1 MHRRQFLQT
10 SALSLM
16 VAGIGAGSSW
26 RARAETGPIKIG
38 VLAPLTGVVAAGG
51 REMVEGTQF
60 WFDQVGNE
68 VAGRKVELIIEDDG
82 SNPDTSLQK
91 ARKLVEQANVAFLMG
106 NLLAN
111 TGLAVANYVKENGTP
126 YFIPII
132 AADDL
137 TQRQRIKNVVRVAGY
152 SASAFTHPLGDWA
165 YKKGYRKIAT
175 ISQDYTFGHEQC
187 GGFCQ
192 VFTEAGGEIV
202 GQFWHPLNTADFSPY
217 LGQIA
222 NMKIDA
228 VFAMENGADATRLI
242 QQYASFGLK
251 GQVPLISAM
260 NTTDQ
265 SIIRTLG
272 PECEGI
278 VSAAHFAEGSDNPVT
293 QKFVKDYTAKYDKIP
308 SLFGFS
314 MYSGAMWLS
323 QAIEARKGNIEDR
336 DAFLAAVSG
345 TELLNSPLGKAV
357 KLDSFGNPIYDV
369 AVRQVVKRPDGK
381 YWNVPIAS
389 YPNVSQFWT
398 YDPETYM
405 KQPPYSR
412 TFQGIKKS

>member
-132 AADDL
+132 AADYL

-152 SASAFTHPLGDWA
+152 SASA
-165 YKKGYRKIAT
+165 
-175 ISQDYTFGHEQC
+175 
-187 GGFCQ
+187 
-192 VFTEAGGEIV
+192 
-202 GQFWHPLNTADFSPY
+202 
-217 LGQIA
+217 
-222 NMKIDA
+222 
-228 VFAMENGADATRLI
+228 
-242 QQYASFGLK
+242 YASAGRLGLQK
-251 GQVPLISAM
+251 GLPQ
-260 NTTDQ
+260 
-265 SIIRTLG
+265 
-272 PECEGI
+272 
-278 VSAAHFAEGSDNPVT
+278 
-293 QKFVKDYTAKYDKIP
+293 
-308 SLFGFS
+308 
-314 MYSGAMWLS
+314 
-323 QAIEARKGNIEDR
+323 DR
-336 DAFLAAVSG
+336 DH
-345 TELLNSPLGKAV
+345 
-357 KLDSFGNPIYDV
+357 
-369 AVRQVVKRPDGK
+369 
-381 YWNVPIAS
+381 
-389 YPNVSQFWT
+389 
-398 YDPETYM
+398 
-405 KQPPYSR
+405 QPGLHLRSR
-412 TFQGIKKS
+412 AMRRVLPGVH